1 MYVVFL
7 VLNWLPKLEFLCR
20 KKLVQVTRIG
30 ETRTGGGRGWGNSS
44 NAERMHFSPEEN
56 VPKEKF
62 ILWFRLK
69 LTLLTFKLHSRSL
82 YSCGLFLR
90 LPDNI
95 FSGKDGGVSFQFA
108 TDVGGGFFSSVGPS
122 RTKHRSLQDNQCS
135 NVTTNINSVSELN
148 FFPGGVIFSENNTK
162 FYVIFIQF

>member
-30 ETRTGGGRGWGNSS
+30 ETRTGGGGWGNSS

-56 VPKEKF
+56 VLKDKF

-108 TDVGGGFFSSVGPS
+108 TDVGGGFFSSVPAGQS
-122 RTKHRSLQDNQCS
+122 IVLFRT
-135 NVTTNINSVSELN
+135 ISVQMSQPILTLSQSWI
-148 FFPGGVIFSENNTK
+148 FFLEA
-162 FYVIFIQF
+162 